1 MGDCMAYAMFTDS
14 ANGTHDVILRRE
26 GRNQIM
32 VTTEVPLTDDQM
44 RDLYWVVLYFEKT
57 GKTMKDLVKVNER
70 IIEESGRVNKW

>member
-1 MGDCMAYAMFTDS
+1 MAYAMFTNS
-14 ANGTHDVILRRE
+14 ENGTHDVILRRE

-44 RDLYWVVLYFEKT
+44 RDLYWIVLAMEKT

-70 IIEESGRVNKW
+70 IIEESGRVNKG

>member
-1 MGDCMAYAMFTDS
+1 MGDCMAYAMFTES
-14 ANGTHDVILRRE
+14 VNGTHDVILRRE

-57 GKTMKDLVKVNER
+57 GKTMKDLVRSDER
-70 IIEESGRVNKW
+70 IIGE